1 MPGWISERSVP
12 LGNEADASSEDSSAQ
27 ALQAESKMMTE
38 QTPPKAEALARS
50 TSSMSQHQRDEL
62 IAEVL
67 GDVLVLSEKVNALST
82 QISAIAQTFTANDF
96 VRWRNTLDLKM
107 TELAEI
113 NLSQQAATRLQAF
126 VSAYLDHLSQE
137 TNKLVRIEVKRA
149 VNDTMTFNKLF
160 DKMNTDWL
168 LRLSSIA
175 AVVFVSTLS
184 ANIVWSW
191 LK

>member
-1 MPGWISERSVP
+1 MPGWLGERNMSP
-12 LGNEADASSEDSSAQ
+12 DAETGQPSDDSADQAPSAPM
-27 ALQAESKMMTE
+27 KTE
-38 QTPPKAEALARS
+38 PENDTKVAAFARS
-50 TSSMSQHQRDEL
+50 AISMSQHQRDEL

-67 GDVLVLSEKVNALST
+67 GDVLVLTEKVNGLSI
-82 QISAIAQTFTANDF
+82 QISAIAKAVTANDF

-113 NLSQQAATRLQAF
+113 NLSQQAAARLQAF
-126 VSAYLDHLSQE
+126 ATTYLDHLSQE

-160 DKMNTDWL
+160 DKLQRDWL

-175 AVVFVSTLS
+175 VVVFSS
-184 ANIVWSW
+184 ALLAHMVWSW
-191 LK
+191 IR

>member
-1 MPGWISERSVP
+1 MPGWLSERSVP
-12 LGNEADASSEDSSAQ
+12 PDNEAEALSEDTSAQ
-27 ALQAESKMMTE
+27 ALQAESKMMAE
-38 QTPPKAEALARS
+38 QTPHKAEALARS
-50 TSSMSQHQRDEL
+50 TGSMSQHQRDEL

-67 GDVLVLSEKVNALST
+67 GDVLVLSEKVNALSM
-82 QISAIAQTFTANDF
+82 QISAIAQTFSANDF

-107 TELAEI
+107 SELAEI

-126 VSAYLDHLSQE
+126 ASTYLDHLSQE

-160 DKMNTDWL
+160 DKLNTDWL
-168 LRLSSIA
+168 LRLTSIA
-175 AVVFVSTLS
+175 AVVFASTLL

-191 LK
+191 FK